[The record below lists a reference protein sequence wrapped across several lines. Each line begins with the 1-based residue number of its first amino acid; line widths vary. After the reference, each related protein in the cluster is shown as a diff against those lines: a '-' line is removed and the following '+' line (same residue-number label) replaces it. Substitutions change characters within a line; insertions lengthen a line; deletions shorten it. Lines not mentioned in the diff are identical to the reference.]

1 MGLLIALI
9 LLLILAIIF
18 FVTYPIFKSKIVTK
32 KYSCFCGK
40 KVKSIADKNGYK
52 FLTDLNLVSFN
63 NEELGI
69 DHILFGKK
77 YIYILTNY
85 QFNGDIKGTTDNNS
99 WILQKRHNKGCEYI
113 DNISMQLSEKTR
125 GFSSKISANPELIMP
140 IAIVN
145 NECEIKV
152 DGINDNNTFVIHYSS
167 LKKLIKKLE
176 LRDITDLDIDEVE
189 NQYEFLK
196 NENR

>member
-9 LLLILAIIF
+9 LLLIIAIVF
-18 FVTYPIFKSKIVTK
+18 FVTYPIVKGKIVTK
-32 KYSCFCGK
+32 KYGDFCSK
-40 KVKSIADKNGYK
+40 KVKSIADKNGFK
-52 FLTDLNLVSFN
+52 FLTNLKLVSFN
-63 NEELGI
+63 REELGI

-77 YIYILTNY
+77 YIYILSNY
-85 QFNGDIKGTTDNNS
+85 QFNGDIKGTPDNNS
-99 WILQKRHNKGCEYI
+99 WILLKRHNKGCEYI
-113 DNISMQLSEKTR
+113 DNISNQLSEKTR
-125 GFSSKISANPELIMP
+125 VFSSKISANPELIMP

-145 NECEIKV
+145 NECEIRV

-176 LRDITDLDIDEVE
+176 FRDIKNLDVEEVE
-189 NQYEFLK
+189 NQYELLK